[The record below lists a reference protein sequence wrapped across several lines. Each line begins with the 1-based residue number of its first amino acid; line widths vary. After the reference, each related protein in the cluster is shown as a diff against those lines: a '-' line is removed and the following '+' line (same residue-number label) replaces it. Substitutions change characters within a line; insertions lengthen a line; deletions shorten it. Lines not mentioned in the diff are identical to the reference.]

1 MQSNP
6 VLDKMMI
13 EYAKLHIQLVIANE
27 TVQKL
32 GQENA
37 QLQSQLK
44 GQQSVPPSQ
53 PFVVPAPTAEA
64 TDAVSVEHKDS
75 IGE

>member
-13 EYAKLHIQLVIANE
+13 EYAKLHVQLVIANE

-37 QLQSQLK
+37 ALTKQLSIEGSAQK
-44 GQQSVPPSQ
+44 AAEQ
-53 PFVVPAPTAEA
+53 PEPKLVEVAD
-64 TDAVSVEHKDS
+64 DAGKDS